1 MRTWVYID
9 GFNLY
14 YAIRESG
21 CKWLNV
27 KALAEAAMPAGTV
40 TIDKVKYYT
49 ARVSGASDPD
59 QPRRQQIY
67 FNALKTVPEVELF
80 FGQFLAKA
88 VWRPV
93 LNLPIGDR
101 VVSNGNEQAMLPPG
115 QYAVA
120 HDPAINGNQ
129 PESLTVGKYGKGNK
143 ARPPTT
149 DALKAQVH
157 VMEEKGSDVN
167 LACHLIHDGWA
178 GRYDGAVVISND
190 TDLVEPIRI
199 VVQELKKPV
208 TLLSPS
214 SFGASKPLAAV
225 ASSVRHIHAAHLKA
239 SVFPDTIPDT
249 AIVKPVSW

>member
-1 MRTWVYID
+1 MRIWVYID

-27 KALAEAAMPAGTV
+27 KTLVEVAMPAGV
-40 TIDKVKYYT
+40 GGIDKVKYYT

-59 QPRRQQIY
+59 QPRRQHIY
-67 FNALKTVPEVELF
+67 FNALKTIPEVELF

-101 VVSNGNEQAMLPPG
+101 LVTSPEAEIRLPAG
-115 QYAVA
+115 QYTVA
-120 HDPAINGNQ
+120 QDYSIVGNRL
-129 PESLTVGKYGKGNK
+129 ESLSVGKYGKGNK
-143 ARPPTT
+143 SRQPA
-149 DALKAQVH
+149 ANAVKAQVH

-167 LACHLIHDGWA
+167 LACHLINDGWA
-178 GRYDGAVVISND
+178 GRYDSAVVISND

-199 VVQELKKPV
+199 VVQELGKPV
-208 TLLSPS
+208 TLLCPS
-214 SFGASKPLAAV
+214 SFGASKPLAEV
-225 ASSVRHIHAAHLKA
+225 ASSVRHIHASHLKA
-239 SVFPDTIPDT
+239 AVLPDLIPGT
-249 AIVKPVSW
+249 GIIKPSAW